1 VVACKATYGRFMSTS
16 HLQTLMTAQEYILA
30 ELEKLKQPIK
40 HQDIGDTPLDEAILA
55 RVLSKKFRKLKV
67 DQDTIDF
74 CKESIKIALSENG
87 PLSIGCVHGGVK
99 LWRFDEYPEVD
110 WSELFNMIYYAKWM
124 RYIAEIYEH
133 GVTLEYFS
141 MDVVQQ
147 RLNNLPRS
155 ETDQY
160 TQSFENIIDWMKQ
173 YLPENIRFTHRR
185 YGDVYK
191 DLSEYDDEL
200 ETALK
205 IVSDELGG
213 KLPVL
218 TPEQKYMTELNVRV
232 TSEQEEDSAWREKN
246 ELMHLAVERTKAMDD
261 YVNDK
266 RFIPACPTPWPGVI
280 ATGST
285 KHSFAKFWYAVG
297 ALEPNSDSFN
307 QIVLTPKQLKA
318 TEFKWEDTILSGL
331 TGKNFSKIRVVERAI
346 KNE

>member
-1 VVACKATYGRFMSTS
+1 MSAS
-16 HLQTLMTAQEYILA
+16 HLQNTMTAQEYITA
-30 ELEKLKQPIK
+30 ELEKLKQPITNV
-40 HQDIGDTPLDEAILA
+40 DIGNIPLDEAILA

-74 CKESIKIALSENG
+74 CKESIKIALSANR
-87 PLSIGCVHGGVK
+87 PLSIGCVHGGTK
-99 LWRFDEYPEVD
+99 LWRFEEYPEVD

-124 RYIAEIYEH
+124 RYIADVYEP
-133 GVTLEYFS
+133 GVVLEYFS
-141 MDVVQQ
+141 MDVVQL

-160 TQSFENIIDWMKQ
+160 TQSFEKVIEWMKQ

-185 YGDVYK
+185 YGDAYK

-200 ETALK
+200 EVAMKT
-205 IVSDELGG
+205 VSDELDG

-218 TPEQKYMTELNVRV
+218 TPEQRYMTELNVRI
-232 TSEQEEDSAWREKN
+232 TPEQGKDPLWREKN
-246 ELMHLAVERTKAMDD
+246 EHMHLAVERTKAMDD

-266 RFIPACPTPWPGVI
+266 RFIPVCPTPWPGVI

-285 KHSFAKFWYAVG
+285 KKSFAKFWYAVG
-297 ALEPNSDSFN
+297 ALEPSNHSYN

-318 TEFKWEDTILSGL
+318 ARFDWESVTLRGL
-331 TGKNFSKIRVVERAI
+331 TGKNFSKIRVM
-346 KNE
+346 K